1 MDTVSSTPKARKRH
15 WCEVCGWAI
24 EPGETYE
31 RVITFDG
38 GDVLTW
44 KAHQSPCSIAASRA
58 TNADYCDWQ
67 SGMGADSDD
76 VALWA
81 EECAPVTDEIAAE
94 MRRRYEINNERHMV
108 KVKAM
113 LAGKEKNDD

>member
-1 MDTVSSTPKARKRH
+1 METTSSTPEARKRH

-31 RVITFDG
+31 RVVTFDA

-44 KAHQSPCSIAASRA
+44 KAHATPCAIASSRA
-58 TNADYCDWQ
+58 TSADYCDWQ
-67 SGMGADSDD
+67 SGMGADADD

-81 EECAPVTDEIAAE
+81 EECAPVTDEIATE
-94 MRRRYEINNERHMV
+94 MRRRYAINTETAIARR
-108 KVKAM
+108 KAE
-113 LAGKEKNDD
+113 LAGEGNE